1 VVGPSKLT
9 GVGASEGVAV
19 GPVFAHAGGELEPER
34 ETIPESA
41 VQSELDRF
49 RRAVEA
55 VVGKLT
61 EAAERLSASG
71 TRKRRRSSRRTLSW
85 PRTPSSQR
93 GSRSASDTCRVRRQ
107 RCWR

>member
-1 VVGPSKLT
+1 MVEPSKLT

-19 GPVFAHAGGELEPER
+19 GPVFVHAGGELAPER
-34 ETIPESA
+34 KNIPESE

-55 VVGKLT
+55 VVGTLS

-71 TRKRRRSSRRTLSW
+71 NEEEAAIFEAHVALVEDPELSEGVEE
-85 PRTPSSQR
+85 T
-93 GSRSASDTCRVRRQ
+93 AA
-107 RCWR
+107 